1 MLASIKTYILQRKA
15 LFIFLIL
22 YILVRLPLLDAA
34 FLLRGERDIVLTGW
48 SLLKTGK
55 DFYGNLF
62 PVAFFGLDQPSP
74 FFSFYF
80 SALGWL
86 FLPMK
91 TIFFARLPFMLV
103 SGVSMVL
110 VYEIIQLIAKSKKIA
125 LVTAIVLGM
134 SPGYYHLSML
144 ALEINIAMP
153 FLLAGMLLYLK
164 DRKVWASVCLA
175 VSFFSYNGFR
185 PLIPFLIGYLELYQ
199 LMITGNLKV
208 FVRNSIVAAVLFTT
222 FFAATYAFVDGK
234 IMTSRSSDLVFLSYD
249 KIEPLVIFR
258 RNTTTSSDELARTL
272 NNKVSNT
279 FYYMIEVLQ
288 EGIGLDYLFFKG
300 DRAAI
305 YTSTFGGQ
313 FFMIS
318 VLFYFMGWLQLGRK
332 MKKEYFY
339 VLGFIPV
346 ALIPSVINIDYVSVA
361 IRSLLASVSYAF
373 VIALGL
379 LFVYE
384 LLGKVKVSYRI
395 LAYVV
400 IVALFGV
407 ELTYFSYNYIYRRP
421 VTMFESYFEHERQAA
436 DYLTSARK
444 AGEKVI
450 VYDDSPKN
458 ILTAYEMV
466 NSEADIRDL
475 QRTLSTGDKTLQIDG
490 HSLRKCPRSGEKEVM
505 FKKGTVIAASCL
517 DPDQYDQ
524 LNTRMD
530 IGRLYYKDFS
540 LRTAYFIYE
549 LPEKGERRM

>member
-1 MLASIKTYILQRKA
+1 MFASLKKYILQRKG
-15 LFIFLIL
+15 LSIFLCI
-22 YILVRLPLLDAA
+22 YILARLPLLDHA

-55 DFYGNLF
+55 DFYENLF

-91 TIFFARLPFMLV
+91 TIFFARLPFMLAA
-103 SGVSMVL
+103 GVNMIL
-110 VYEIIQLIAKSKKIA
+110 VYELIELISKNKKLA
-125 LVTAIVLGM
+125 LLTTIVLGM

-164 DRKVWASVCLA
+164 KHKAWAAVCLT

-185 PLIPFLIGYLELYQ
+185 PLIPFLIGYLELYGV
-199 LMITGNLKV
+199 MVGGTWRT
-208 FVRNSIVAAVLFTT
+208 FMRNSAIAAVIFTI
-222 FFAATYAFVDGK
+222 FFAATYYFVDGK

-272 NNKVSNT
+272 NNKASNT
-279 FYYMIEVLQ
+279 IYYMIEVLQ
-288 EGIGLDYLFFKG
+288 EGIGLDYLFFRG

-318 VLFYFMGWLQLGRK
+318 VIFYFMGWMRLGRT
-332 MKKEYFY
+332 MKKEHFY
-339 VLGFIPV
+339 IVGLIPI
-346 ALIPSVINIDYVSVA
+346 AMIPSVINIDYVSVA
-361 IRSLLASVSYAF
+361 IRSLLASISYAF
-373 VIALGL
+373 LIALGCV
-379 LFVYE
+379 LFYE
-384 LLGKVKVSYRI
+384 SLISVKRPYR
-395 LAYVV
+395 
-400 IVALFGV
+400 VALYSIVFALFCV
-407 ELTYFSYNYIYRRP
+407 ELTYFSYNYVYRRP
-421 VTMFESYFEHERQAA
+421 IMMFESYFEHERQAA
-436 DYLTSARK
+436 TYLTDAKR

-450 VYDDSPKN
+450 MYDDSPKN
-458 ILTAYEMV
+458 ILTAYEMI
-466 NSEADIRDL
+466 NSKADIRDL
-475 QRTLSTGDKTLQIDG
+475 QKTLSKGLRTLEIDG
-490 HSLRKCPRSGEKEVM
+490 HSLRPCPRSGEKAQM
-505 FKKGTVIAASCL
+505 YKKGTVIAASCL
-517 DPDQYDQ
+517 DPDQYDN
-524 LNTRMD
+524 LNARMD

-549 LPEKGERRM
+549 MPEKGEKRL